1 MPDLRTTLLAGL
13 LSGGGAMAWTLFE
26 FAMGWH
32 NEHLD
37 VGAKTGFV
45 AVIFPVVAVGWA
57 LRRARQAGD
66 GQLRWRSALAIGLGV
81 SAISAAIGL
90 AFFAA
95 YYTIINPEFVAAM
108 QARGAA
114 VDVPSQ
120 LAAVVMGSLVV
131 GMAITVIATLIM
143 RKGGQSE

>member
-81 SAISAAIGL
+81 SAISAAIDP
-90 AFFAA
+90 
-95 YYTIINPEFVAAM
+95 TDKSMPPEMITKHMPTAM
-108 QARGAA
+108 MPMKA
-114 VDVPSQ
+114 VRVSTF
-120 LAAVVMGSLVV
+120 
-131 GMAITVIATLIM
+131 ITL
-143 RKGGQSE
+143 S

>member
-1 MPDLRTTLLAGL
+1 MSGRRPASSRSFSRLSPSSGLCAGR
-13 LSGGGAMAWTLFE
+13 G
-26 FAMGWH
+26 
-32 NEHLD
+32 
-37 VGAKTGFV
+37 
-45 AVIFPVVAVGWA
+45 
-57 LRRARQAGD
+57 RRGT
-66 GQLRWRSALAIGLGV
+66 GLGV

-143 RKGGQSE
+143 RRGGQSE